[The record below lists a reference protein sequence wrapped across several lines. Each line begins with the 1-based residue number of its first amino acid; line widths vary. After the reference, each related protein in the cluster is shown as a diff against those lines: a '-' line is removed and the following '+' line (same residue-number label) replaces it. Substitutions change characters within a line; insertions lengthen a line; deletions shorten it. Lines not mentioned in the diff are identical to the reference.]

1 MIDIHIEE
9 WKDRCNKTHDQRNN
23 TAIPYSL
30 NDNLLSTVNIYYT
43 HYYYV
48 TNEDRK
54 QFGKDIQIFKIMK
67 IQYLRMWIRVANN

>member
-23 TAIPYSL
+23 TEIPYSL

-54 QFGKDIQIFKIMK
+54 
-67 IQYLRMWIRVANN
+67 